1 MCRHLAYLQV
11 LVSSLS
17 QLSPGSA
24 LELAACHCAT
34 LLSSVSPLSLPTL
47 ISIVCMIPAPP
58 TDESD
63 SVLPVRLSVTL
74 LGLQLETWDEGSQTL
89 SGRHCSSLQ
98 HCSVSSCCLGIII
111 IMNSSSMLLFEC
123 VSIIWNEDHQ
133 MCQSN
138 QWINECWFDGI
149 MMAPILTVSHNP
161 SLRIIIHHLCCQ
173 PHTGHTARHPGCL
186 GGTVRSNFQKTK
198 NTGAETRSVS
208 SF

>member
-1 MCRHLAYLQV
+1 
-11 LVSSLS
+11 
-17 QLSPGSA
+17 
-24 LELAACHCAT
+24 
-34 LLSSVSPLSLPTL
+34 
-47 ISIVCMIPAPP
+47 MIPAPP

-161 SLRIIIHHLCCQ
+161 ASAYHHSSSLLPASHRTHG
-173 PHTGHTARHPGCL
+173 PSPGLPGRNCAIQFSENQEHRGRDEERVQL
-186 GGTVRSNFQKTK
+186 LNFKMIFCRRFNLK
-198 NTGAETRSVS
+198 R
-208 SF
+208 